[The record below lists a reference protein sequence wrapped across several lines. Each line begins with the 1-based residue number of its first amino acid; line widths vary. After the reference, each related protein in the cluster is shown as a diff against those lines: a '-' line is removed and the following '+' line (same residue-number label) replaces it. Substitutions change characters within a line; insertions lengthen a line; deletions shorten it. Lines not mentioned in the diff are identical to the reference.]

1 MFIFVASLQNCTLQ
15 FWMSVLQ
22 IEQEK
27 NNFLMRNHYYSRKTR
42 HIVKF
47 SSLFVATLLNF
58 ASSFAEGDSGKIKV
72 AIPQADSTTFVYN
85 GSLQAYS
92 LAEDTTHYTILG
104 DKHTS
109 AGEYEVTV
117 ALNNVALFEWEDG
130 STDTKTYKF
139 VISKSQIEIPS
150 ADTTSFV
157 YNGDQ
162 QTYAIAANDNYTAD
176 GIHKTVAGN
185 HTVTVSLNDTANYQ
199 WTDSTVAN
207 KEYKFVINRAQ
218 VDIPSADT
226 TKFTY
231 NGAVQVYAISPNINY
246 DITGNAQSNAG
257 KHTVNV
263 ALSDSANHEWTD
275 GTTET
280 KSFDF
285 EISKAKLEIPFVDE
299 DTFYYDG
306 KVKHF
311 DIATNS
317 RYTVDITNEM
327 ASAVGTYERFVYIN
341 DAENYMWADNTSEP
355 QKITFVIEE
364 GKVKIPEVND
374 FVYTGAKTT
383 LVPQNDGYT
392 VENGEAVDAGEYNV
406 RLTLNPSYVWEDGSK
421 DTINLSV
428 KILPILV
435 EKPAAISSVVTY
447 DSTVYAIKVPENP
460 AYTISGKSIGLEPG
474 TYTTVV
480 SLKPNYAW
488 SDSTTEN
495 QIYELKID
503 KIKVSIPSAD
513 STIFYYNRKEQTYTI
528 DENDNY
534 FVNGEKQTAIGNH
547 DVVVTLI
554 DTTHYEWADA
564 TVEPKH
570 YQFDIIESEKFGFET
585 TETNTNVIPGEDLTI
600 DIDVD
605 GIVQYYKISCDQ
617 MPELG
622 DTLREFDNDQHTIK
636 IPTSSNAVP
645 GKYKMNVTLISGNI
659 DSTFS
664 IDVTINYPA
673 SAMKVLWNDVVAID
687 NSIVKTTTYQWYK
700 DGEMISGATGQYYCD
715 KAGLC
720 GYYMCEVDG
729 GLTVGPTY
737 LNFGKPLW
745 LNAYGESGKIVA
757 NIEGSTTANVLLMN
771 VGGMLID
778 SKPAAKEMTFTVKPG
793 IYVLVLD
800 GTDQSVKVIV
810 K

>member
-1 MFIFVASLQNCTLQ
+1 
-15 FWMSVLQ
+15 
-22 IEQEK
+22 
-27 NNFLMRNHYYSRKTR
+27 MRNHYYSRKTR

-47 SSLFVATLLNF
+47 SSLLVATLLNC
-58 ASSFAEGDSGKIKV
+58 APSFADDVSDKIKV
-72 AIPQADSTTFVYN
+72 AIPPADSTTFVYN
-85 GSLQAYS
+85 GTLQTYS
-92 LAEDTTHYTILG
+92 LAEDTTRYTVLG

-117 ALNNVALFEWEDG
+117 ALNSVALFEWEDG
-130 STDTKTYKF
+130 STDAKTYKF
-139 VISKSQIEIPS
+139 VINKSQVEIPS

-185 HTVTVSLNDTANYQ
+185 HTVTVSLNDTANYE
-199 WTDSTVAN
+199 WADSTVAN

-246 DITGNAQSNAG
+246 NITGNAQANAG
-257 KHTVNV
+257 KHIVNV
-263 ALSDSANHEWTD
+263 ELSDSVNYVWAD
-275 GTTET
+275 GASEA
-280 KSFDF
+280 KLFDF
-285 EISKAKLEIPFVDE
+285 EISKAILEIPTVDE

-317 RYTVDITNEM
+317 RYTVDINNEM
-327 ASAVGTYERFVYIN
+327 ASAVGTYERSVSIN

-355 QKITFVIEE
+355 KKITFVIEE
-364 GKVKIPEVND
+364 GKVKKPEANN
-374 FVYTGAKTT
+374 FTYTGSKTT
-383 LVPQNDGYT
+383 LIPQNDGYT

-406 RLTLNPSYVWEDGSK
+406 RLILNPSYVWEDGSK
-421 DTINLSV
+421 DTVNLAV

-435 EKPAAISSVVTY
+435 EKPAVNSSVVTY

-495 QIYELKID
+495 QIYELKIA

-554 DTTHYEWADA
+554 DTFHYEWTDA
-564 TVEPKH
+564 TVDPKH
-570 YQFDIIESEKFGFET
+570 YPFDIIESEKFGFNT

-622 DTLREFDNDQHTIK
+622 DSLREFDNGQHTIK
-636 IPTSSNAVP
+636 IPTSSDAVP
-645 GKYKMNVTLISGNI
+645 GRYKMNVTLISGNI
-659 DSTFS
+659 DSTFT

-673 SAMKVLWNDVVAID
+673 SAIKVLWNDVVAVD
-687 NSIVKTTTYQWYK
+687 NAIVKTTTYQWYK
-700 DGEMISGATGQYYCD
+700 DGEMIPEATEQYYFD

-729 GLTVGPTY
+729 GLSVGPVY
-737 LNFGKPLW
+737 LNFGRPLH
-745 LNAYGESGKIVA
+745 LTAQSETGKIIA
-757 NIEGSTTANVLLMN
+757 NVVGSTTANVLLMS
-771 VGGMLID
+771 VGGMVID
-778 SKPAAKEMTFTVKPG
+778 SKPAAKEMAFTVKPG

>member
-1 MFIFVASLQNCTLQ
+1 
-15 FWMSVLQ
+15 
-22 IEQEK
+22 
-27 NNFLMRNHYYSRKTR
+27 MRNHYYSRKTR

-47 SSLFVATLLNF
+47 SSLLVATLLNC
-58 ASSFAEGDSGKIKV
+58 APSFADDVSDKIKV

-85 GSLQAYS
+85 GTLQTYS
-92 LAEDTTHYTILG
+92 LAEDTTRYTVLG

-185 HTVTVSLNDTANYQ
+185 HTVTVSLNDTANYE
-199 WTDSTVAN
+199 WADSTVAN

-246 DITGNAQSNAG
+246 NITGNAQANAG
-257 KHTVNV
+257 KHIVNV
-263 ALSDSANHEWTD
+263 ALSDSVNYVWAD
-275 GTTET
+275 GASEA
-280 KSFDF
+280 KLFDF
-285 EISKAKLEIPFVDE
+285 EISKAILEIPTVDE

-317 RYTVDITNEM
+317 RYTVDINNEM
-327 ASAVGTYERFVYIN
+327 ASAVGTYERSVSIN

-355 QKITFVIEE
+355 KKITFVIEE
-364 GKVKIPEVND
+364 GKVKIPEAND
-374 FVYTGAKTT
+374 FTYTGSKTT

-435 EKPAAISSVVTY
+435 EKPAVNSSVVTY

-495 QIYELKID
+495 QIYELKIA
-503 KIKVSIPSAD
+503 KIKVAIPSAD
-513 STIFYYNRKEQTYTI
+513 STIFYYNRKEQSYAI
-528 DENDNY
+528 YENENY
-534 FVNGEKQTAIGNH
+534 DVAGDKQTAIGNH
-547 DVVVTLI
+547 DVVVTLL
-554 DTTHYEWADA
+554 DTIHYEWADA

-570 YQFDIIESEKFGFET
+570 YQFDIIESENFGFET
-585 TETNTNVIPGEDLTI
+585 TDANTNIVPGEELTI

-605 GIVQYYKISCDQ
+605 GIVQYYKINCDL

-622 DTLREFDNDQHTIK
+622 DSLREFDNERHTIK
-636 IPTSSNAVP
+636 IPTSSDAAP
-645 GKYKMNVTLISGNI
+645 GKYKMNVTLVSGNI
-659 DSTFS
+659 DSTFTV
-664 IDVTINYPA
+664 DVTINHPA
-673 SAMKVLWNDVVAID
+673 SSIIVLWNDVIAVD
-687 NSIVKTTTYQWYK
+687 NSKVKTNTYQWYK
-700 DGEMISGATGQYYCD
+700 DGERIPGATGQYYCD

-729 GLTVGPTY
+729 GLSVGPAY
-737 LNFGKPLW
+737 LDFGRPLY
-745 LNAYGESGKIVA
+745 LTAQGETGKIIA
-757 NIEGSTTANVLLMN
+757 NVLGSTTANVLLMS
-771 VGGMLID
+771 VGGMVID
-778 SKPAAKEMTFTVKPG
+778 TKPAAKEMTFSVKPG

>member
-1 MFIFVASLQNCTLQ
+1 
-15 FWMSVLQ
+15 
-22 IEQEK
+22 
-27 NNFLMRNHYYSRKTR
+27 MRNHYYSRKTR

-47 SSLFVATLLNF
+47 SSLLVATLLNC
-58 ASSFAEGDSGKIKV
+58 APSFADDVSDKIKV
-72 AIPQADSTTFVYN
+72 AIPPADSTTFVYN
-85 GSLQAYS
+85 GSLQTYS
-92 LAEDTTHYTILG
+92 LAEDTTHYTVLG
-104 DKHTS
+104 NKHTS

-117 ALNNVALFEWEDG
+117 SLNSVALFEWEDG
-130 STDTKTYKF
+130 STDSKTYKF
-139 VISKSQIEIPS
+139 VINRSKVEIPS
-150 ADTTSFV
+150 ADTSHFV

-162 QTYAIAANDNYTAD
+162 QTYTIAASDNYTAD

-185 HTVTVSLNDTANYQ
+185 HTVTVSLNDTANYE
-199 WTDSTVAN
+199 WADSTVAN

-231 NGAVQVYAISPNINY
+231 NGAIQIYAITPSINY
-246 DITGNAQSNAG
+246 NITGNAQANAG
-257 KHTVNV
+257 KHIVNV
-263 ALSDSANHEWTD
+263 ALSDSANYVWAD
-275 GTTET
+275 GASEA
-280 KSFDF
+280 KLFNF
-285 EISKAKLEIPFVDE
+285 EISKAILEIPTVDE

-317 RYTVDITNEM
+317 RYTVDINNEM
-327 ASAVGTYERFVYIN
+327 ASAVGTYERSVYIN
-341 DAENYMWADNTSEP
+341 DAENYMWEDNTSEP
-355 QKITFVIEE
+355 KKITFVIEE
-364 GKVKIPEVND
+364 GKVKKPEANN
-374 FVYTGAKTT
+374 FTYTGSKAT
-383 LVPQNDGYT
+383 LIPQNDGYT

-406 RLTLNPSYVWEDGSK
+406 RLILNPSYVWEDGSK
-421 DTINLSV
+421 DTVNLAV

-435 EKPAAISSVVTY
+435 EKPAVNSSVVTY

-488 SDSTTEN
+488 SDSTTEK
-495 QIYELKID
+495 QIYELKIA
-503 KIKVSIPSAD
+503 KIKVAIPSAD
-513 STIFYYNRKEQTYTI
+513 STIFFYNRKEQTYTI
-528 DENDNY
+528 NANENY
-534 FVNGEKQTAIGNH
+534 FVNGERQTAIGH
-547 DVVVTLI
+547 YDVVVTLI
-554 DTTHYEWADA
+554 DTIHHEWTDA

-570 YQFDIIESEKFGFET
+570 YPFDIIENEKFGFNT

-622 DTLREFDNDQHTIK
+622 DSLREFDNGQHTIK
-636 IPTSSNAVP
+636 IPTSSDAVP
-645 GKYKMNVTLISGNI
+645 GRYKMNVSLISGNI
-659 DSTFS
+659 DSTFT

-673 SAMKVLWNDVVAID
+673 SAIKVLWNDVVAVD

-700 DGEMISGATGQYYCD
+700 DGEMIPEATRQYYSD

-720 GYYMCEVDG
+720 GYYMCKVDG

-737 LNFGKPLW
+737 LDFGKPLW
-745 LNAYGESGKIVA
+745 LSAYGESGKIVA

-800 GTDQSVKVIV
+800 GTDQSVKVVV